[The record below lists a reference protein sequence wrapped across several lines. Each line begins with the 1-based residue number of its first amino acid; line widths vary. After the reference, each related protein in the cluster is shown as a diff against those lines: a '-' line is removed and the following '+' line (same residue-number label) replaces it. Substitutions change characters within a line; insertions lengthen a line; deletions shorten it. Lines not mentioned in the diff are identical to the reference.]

1 MERAS
6 EGRDGINA
14 SNKSRKNDWG
24 VDSVGGP
31 GRDVDCVGG
40 PGRDVDSSGDF
51 PTEAELLALKDSKR
65 AWVVC
70 FAACLVQ
77 VVIVG
82 VLHIFGLFF
91 IVFLEEFQCSKAK
104 AGKR

>member
-6 EGRDGINA
+6 EGRDGINT
-14 SNKSRKNDWG
+14 SNASRKNDWG
-24 VDSVGGP
+24 VDS
-31 GRDVDCVGG
+31 VGG

-104 AGKR
+104 TGKR